1 MKSSTKLT
9 TFDRDM
15 GADVPIEAPSL
26 DFDGPVPK
34 SDRRITDP
42 LSILF
47 LLSAWGYFIFVG
59 VWSMRNGNPDA
70 ILHPHDYKGRLCG
83 VSRGRNGKV
92 LPPLW
97 APVDVLGNG
106 VCVDAC
112 PSGESN
118 FAPADRLDLH
128 CKDDA
133 DLLEIE
139 ACLGDNG
146 EVVNDPNALIACGG
160 CMFQLETVPSRS
172 NYFCQPKST
181 MGVLDEIN
189 TAAANA
195 GHSDFLMEYKL
206 FQNMPPLWRYVQGVV
221 ASKHLVLGLGLGGAA
236 FLGLVYM
243 FLLQIPCTIAATVWI
258 STFLVPM
265 IFSCGGYLF
274 YTMAQDYDLDY
285 SPGVQGLTKP
295 KAIKFLAICIWV
307 VSGLTVGLIAGL
319 RRRIQHFISIARAA
333 ADSTRDVKVA
343 LLSPFVQF
351 FGFLV
356 FFLPWASFLINLAST
371 GKSVQRTSE
380 IFDGVEITSASYEYS
395 KLTVNMFWFLV
406 FIFLWTSEFIIS
418 MGRITLNMIFAKW
431 YFTPDKEDS
440 IEMSFLSAL
449 WLTTIDFVSVRQL
462 TTKHFG
468 TAAFG
473 SLVTGPIQIIRTPI
487 IWTQSFIKKFRADG
501 SCISFLICSCQC
513 CLFSLERFFKF
524 ASKDSYVYT
533 SLLGFSFCKG
543 SHNAFYMVGRN
554 ADSGAVEGIYN
565 ERNLLFCKFCIV
577 AITTTATLLGMD
589 RSGDEFFVVGTA
601 TLTVAIVSWFIVG
614 IFVELCASAILTMLH
629 CYLVDDEVFEH
640 DDVTIFAPEQL
651 LLVLTSNES
660 KGDDENDNDDN
671 HEEEEDIE
679 KGLAKEICQQVQQEP
694 VSVEVE
700 EEEIAEA
707 DSEEDES
714 TYYAQGVRYVATEEE
729 AEDDE
734 CNDGVASASADVLS
748 RKSEGS
754 ADAPSATAG
763 GNNKSSLLDQMH
775 TEEDD
780 ETADIPIIDGWTMDD
795 LSRLVGSVSNHPVYA
810 DGDIITTSPMSY
822 DPTVAAEVR
831 GVVTTDSGSQ
841 YRLGR
846 SKEVADVE
854 RRMAQVEGFLA
865 QERRV
870 QEAAEAAAR
879 VREVADVLSL

>member
-15 GADVPIEAPSL
+15 GADVPIEAPSI

-42 LSILF
+42 LSILS
-47 LLSAWGYFIFVG
+47 LLSAWGYFIFIG
-59 VWSMRNGNPDA
+59 VWSVRNGNPDA

-83 VSRGRNGKV
+83 LSRGRNGKV
-92 LPPLW
+92 LPSLW

-146 EVVNDPNALIACGG
+146 KVVNDPNILIACGG
-160 CMFQLETVPSRS
+160 CMFQLETVSSRS

-195 GHSDFLMEYKL
+195 GHIEFLMEYKL

-221 ASKHLVLGLGLGGAA
+221 SSKHLVLGLGLGGAA
-236 FLGLVYM
+236 FLGLTYM
-243 FLLQIPCTIAATVWI
+243 FLLQIPCAIAATVWT
-258 STFLVPM
+258 STFLVPI

-274 YTMAQDYDLDY
+274 YTMAQEYDLDY
-285 SPGVQGLTKP
+285 SPGVQGLTEP

-307 VSGLTVGLIAGL
+307 VSGLIVGLIARL

-343 LLSPFVQF
+343 LMSPVVQF

-371 GKSVQRTSE
+371 GKSVERTSE
-380 IFDGVEITSASYEYS
+380 IFDGVEITSTSYEYS
-395 KLTVNMFWFLV
+395 KRTVNMFWFLV

-431 YFTPDKEDS
+431 YFTPDKEDG

-449 WLTTIDFVSVRQL
+449 WLT

-473 SLVTGPIQIIRTPI
+473 SLVTGPIQLIRTPI
-487 IWTQSFIKKFRADG
+487 IWTQSFIKKFRAEG

-513 CLFSLERFFKF
+513 CLFALERFFKF

-543 SHNAFYMVGRN
+543 SHEAFYMVGRN
-554 ADSGAVEGIYN
+554 ANSGAVEGIYN
-565 ERNLLFCKFCIV
+565 ERNLLFCRLCIV
-577 AITTTATLLGMD
+577 AITTTASLLGMD
-589 RSGDEFFVVGTA
+589 RSGDEFFVVGTVA
-601 TLTVAIVSWFIVG
+601 LMVAIVSWFIVG

-640 DDVTIFAPEQL
+640 DDVTIFAPKQL
-651 LLVLTSNES
+651 LLVLGGGDS

-671 HEEEEDIE
+671 NEEEEDIE
-679 KGLAKEICQQVQQEP
+679 KGLSKENRQLVEQKP

-707 DSEEDES
+707 DSEDDES
-714 TYYAQGVRYVATEEE
+714 TVKGVRYVATTEEPE
-729 AEDDE
+729 DE
-734 CNDGVASASADVLS
+734 CNGVASASANVFSPRSLGSVDPSADALS
-748 RKSEGS
+748 PRSLES
-754 ADAPSATAG
+754 ADAPSPTAG
-763 GNNKSSLLDQMH
+763 GNRPSLLDQMQ

-780 ETADIPIIDGWTMDD
+780 ETADVIED
-795 LSRLVGSVSNHPVYA
+795 VVS
-810 DGDIITTSPMSY
+810 M
-822 DPTVAAEVR
+822 
-831 GVVTTDSGSQ
+831 
-841 YRLGR
+841 
-846 SKEVADVE
+846 
-854 RRMAQVEGFLA
+854 
-865 QERRV
+865 
-870 QEAAEAAAR
+870 
-879 VREVADVLSL
+879 